1 MAEIIHLV
9 ATLVAKPGQEA
20 ALQAA
25 LTGIL
30 AQVRAEAGCLRYD
43 LHRDRDDPARFVML
57 ESWADAAA
65 LEAHG
70 KAAAFTGLAARF
82 DELLMTSP
90 DLRRLEHLA

>member
-1 MAEIIHLV
+1 MSGIIHLV
-9 ATLVAKPGQEA
+9 ATLVARPGQEA

-30 AQVRAEAGCLRYD
+30 AQVRAEPGCLRYD

-70 KAAAFTGLAARF
+70 NAAAFTGLAARF
-82 DELLMTSP
+82 DKLLKASP